1 MRVEKTTF
9 AYGIKKLINVAI
21 DYICPLL
28 ETILMKLLIFDNHDS
43 FTYNLVQIVDEW
55 GKCSYTITT
64 GEQIINLDVTDY
76 DKLLISPGP
85 GLPSESLRLFSVLQS
100 VVGKMP
106 VLGVCLGHQA
116 IAEYFGGKLLNTRD
130 VFHGQVSDIGL
141 TMYKSPIFKGLPER
155 FPVGRY
161 HSWVVDRELPGTGI
175 QITAVTFEGTVM
187 AIQHETLPIYG
198 VQFHPESVMTPDGGR
213 IVRNWLEL

>member
-1 MRVEKTTF
+1 MGKALFT
-9 AYGIKKLINVAI
+9 YGIKKQINVAI

-55 GKCSYTITT
+55 GKCSYTVIT
-64 GEQIINLDVTDY
+64 GEQIINLDVNDY

-85 GLPSESLRLFSVLQS
+85 GLPTESLRLFSVLQS

-141 TMYKSPIFKGLPER
+141 TIYKSPIFKGLPER

-161 HSWVVDRELPGTGI
+161 HSWVVDREQPGKGI

-187 AIQHETLPIYG
+187 AIQHETMPIYG